1 MFDAEKFRRTK
12 AQECGRFAAAAVDA
26 DDRLFWSRLAE
37 QWLELASGSKK
48 ETKRRRFFGFISG
61 D

>member
-26 DDRLFWSRLAE
+26 DDRLFWSRRAE
-37 QWLELASGSKK
+37 QWLELASGSKT

>member
-12 AQECGRFAAAAVDA
+12 AQECNSASVDVE
-26 DDRLFWSRLAE
+26 DRLFWSRLAE
-37 QWLELASGSKK
+37 QWLELASGSIK
-48 ETKRRRFFGFISG
+48 EKRRRFFGFISG

>member
-26 DDRLFWSRLAE
+26 DDRLFWSRRAE

-48 ETKRRRFFGFISG
+48 KGNEAPTLLRFHIG
-61 D
+61 

>member
-12 AQECGRFAAAAVDA
+12 AQECNRLAAASVNVE
-26 DDRLFWSRLAE
+26 DRLFWSRLAQ
-37 QWLELASGSKK
+37 QWLELASGSIK
-48 ETKRRRFFGFISG
+48 EKRRRFFGFISG